1 LVIAI
6 VAIVAFVQSRPNTAA
21 LTARKNSLDQYTGDV
36 RALLQSITPAATS
49 ENAVPNKLSA
59 KAGKRLTTSSKSWL
73 SQLAQAQQSVGAVS
87 APTPSTQSANVL
99 FVESIELYKQAAT
112 IYGLAPST
120 SAPVQVKLLA
130 SGANLRNQATALW
143 QEGIN
148 ILDQAR
154 TQAKMIPSQLRIP
167 TSGAVAPPSPPA
179 PTPTASGTNH
189 HHKKKNKKN
198 GGGQSSP

>member
-6 VAIVAFVQSRPNTAA
+6 VAIVAFVQSRPNTAN
-21 LTARKNSLDQYTGDV
+21 LTRRQNALDQYTGDI
-36 RALLQSITPAATS
+36 RALLQGITPAAVD

-59 KAGKRLTTSSKSWL
+59 KDAKRLVTKSQSWTT
-73 SQLAQAQQSVGAVS
+73 QLTKAQQSVGGVT

-99 FVESIELYKQAAT
+99 FVEAIQLYSQAAT

-120 SAPVQVKLLA
+120 SPKVQPRMLA

-154 TQAKMIPSQLRIP
+154 TQAKMVPSQLRIP
-167 TSGAVAPPSPPA
+167 TSGAVAPPSPP
-179 PTPTASGTNH
+179 PPSPSASGGK
-189 HHKKKNKKN
+189 HKKNNKSKGN
-198 GGGQSSP
+198 GGGQGSK

>member
-1 LVIAI
+1 LA
-6 VAIVAFVQSRPNTAA
+6 
-21 LTARKNSLDQYTGDV
+21 
-36 RALLQSITPAATS
+36 
-49 ENAVPNKLSA
+49 E
-59 KAGKRLTTSSKSWL
+59 
-73 SQLAQAQQSVGAVS
+73 LAQAQQSVGAVS
-87 APTPSTQSANVL
+87 APTPTTQSANVL

-120 SAPVQVKLLA
+120 SASVQVKLLA

-154 TQAKMIPSQLRIP
+154 TDAKMVPSQLRIP

-179 PTPTASGTNH
+179 PTPTASGNH

-198 GGGQSSP
+198 KNNGGG